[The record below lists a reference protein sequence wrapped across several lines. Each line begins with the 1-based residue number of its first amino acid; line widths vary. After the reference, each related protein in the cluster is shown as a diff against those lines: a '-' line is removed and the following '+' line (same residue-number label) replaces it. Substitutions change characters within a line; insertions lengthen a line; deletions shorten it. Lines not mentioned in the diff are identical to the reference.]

1 MITESDQLAKA
12 LDQAAKFYPDLS
24 DERAELL
31 RCLIERGIQSLDAE
45 YDQAVEVRMKAIR
58 KVAGSLS
65 GVWPADWREQM
76 RSEWQE

>member
-1 MITESDQLAKA
+1 MITESDQLAEA
-12 LDQAAKFYPDLS
+12 LDHAAKIYPDLR

-45 YDQAVEVRMKAIR
+45 YNEKEEARKNAIR
-58 KVAGSLS
+58 EVAGSLS

-76 RSEWQE
+76 RAEWPE